1 MILFP
6 RKQDNDLSEEVNKS
20 METNKKIVSS
30 VFTETE
36 RQALWLASLKANTE
50 VVYDPDTQKWTI
62 NYYEEA

>member
-20 METNKKIVSS
+20 METNRKIIGS
-30 VFTETE
+30 VFTETK

-50 VVYDPDTQKWTI
+50 IVYDSNTQRWII